1 MRSDSDSETETE
13 TGTPLADEPA
23 TEGVPTDTPPSG
35 LPDEDSPEEGPLGT
49 PEDDDAAASGA
60 AAMPGI
66 PTDGEPPS
74 SG

>member
-1 MRSDSDSETETE
+1 MRSDSETE

-35 LPDEDSPEEGPLGT
+35 LPGEDAPEEGPLGV
-49 PEDDDAAASGA
+49 PDDEAPAEHGA
-60 AAMPGI
+60 EAMPGI

-74 SG
+74 GG